1 MRRSKQERQQAIKT
15 LISNEQIQRQEDLV
29 RKLNEAGWEVTQATI
44 SRDIT
49 EMQLVKVPLPTGGFA
64 YAVMSGADYFGQLG
78 RILQETTTDVATQG
92 NMIMIKV
99 APGTGPALKTALEEA
114 NLPEVFGLIGDD
126 AGVLVILREGQL
138 AKDVA
143 NKLTAQA

>member
-92 NMIMIKV
+92 NMIMIKL

-126 AGVLVILREGQL
+126 AGVLVILREGEL
-138 AKDVA
+138 AKDFA

>member
-114 NLPEVFGLIGDD
+114 NLPEVFGLIGEDF
-126 AGVLVILREGQL
+126 
-138 AKDVA
+138 A

>member
-64 YAVMSGADYFGQLG
+64 YAVMSG
-78 RILQETTTDVATQG
+78 RITLVSWVAFCKRRRPMSQR
-92 NMIMIKV
+92 KV
-99 APGTGPALKTALEEA
+99 T
-114 NLPEVFGLIGDD
+114 
-126 AGVLVILREGQL
+126 
-138 AKDVA
+138 
-143 NKLTAQA
+143 

>member
-126 AGVLVILREGQL
+126 AGVLVILREGEL
-138 AKDVA
+138 AKDFA
-143 NKLTAQA
+143 NNLTAQA

>member
-126 AGVLVILREGQL
+126 AGVLVI
-138 AKDVA
+138 
-143 NKLTAQA
+143 

>member
-126 AGVLVILREGQL
+126 AGVLVILREGEL
-138 AKDVA
+138 SKDFA

>member
-114 NLPEVFGLIGDD
+114 NLPEGFGLIGDD
-126 AGVLVILREGQL
+126 AGVLVILREGEL
-138 AKDVA
+138 AKDFA
-143 NKLTAQA
+143 NNLTAQA

>member
-126 AGVLVILREGQL
+126 AGVLVILREGEL
-138 AKDVA
+138 AKDFA
-143 NKLTAQA
+143 NKLTTQA

>member
-126 AGVLVILREGQL
+126 AGVLVILREGEL
-138 AKDVA
+138 AKDFA
-143 NKLTAQA
+143 NKLTVQA